1 MKQETNQIQAYPL
14 QIVHAVPGRLRLR
27 LLQEDSEEIST
38 LELQSFLVETAEYLR
53 QQEGVKSVKV
63 KEITNSIL
71 VIFDPHTLSTAQL
84 KECLS
89 PFNLLSIS
97 PKSEAD
103 TSQDNSK
110 KVFNQIISLIPI
122 LLSWFVVKRFNLSGW
137 KAIVAYILATG
148 LISEVIEQAQV
159 ELFPSLQN
167 DNSSETKTQ
176 PQNLPNSAQEKE
188 LEYKIVHYIPGR
200 IRLSMPKIGQDKNY
214 GEKLQNLLEQDH
226 RIKKVQINKN
236 TGSVVINY
244 LQEAL
249 GNLGEEE
256 LTLMLSNWMGLI
268 DSIIGLETPEMLTAE
283 TETTVKPE
291 EELSEQNFADLSQNQ

>member
-1 MKQETNQIQAYPL
+1 MKQQTNQIQAYPL
-14 QIVHAVPGRLRLR
+14 QIVHAIPGRLRLR

-38 LELQSFLVETAEYLR
+38 LESQSFLVETAEYLR
-53 QQEGVKSVKV
+53 QQEGVQSVKV
-63 KEITNSIL
+63 KEITNSIV

-97 PKSEAD
+97 PTSEAD

-148 LISEVIEQAQV
+148 IISEVVEQAQG
-159 ELFPSLQN
+159 EFFPSHKD
-167 DNSSETKTQ
+167 DNSLETKTQ
-176 PQNLPNSAQEKE
+176 AEKLPNSSQEKE
-188 LEYKIVHYIPGR
+188 LEYKIVHYISGR
-200 IRLSMPKIGQDKNY
+200 VRLSIPKVRQDKNY
-214 GEKLQNLLEQDH
+214 GEKLQHLLEQDH
-226 RIKKVQINKN
+226 RVKKVRINKN

-249 GNLGEEE
+249 GNLSEQE

-268 DSIIGLETPEMLTAE
+268 DSVIGLETPEMLTAE
-283 TETTVKPE
+283 TETTVKTE
-291 EELSEQNFADLSQNQ
+291 EDLSEQNFADLSQNQ